1 MNILLIR
8 TTSGVSGSETHNIY
22 LFRALQQEKDISVH
36 VLTNYRPFL
45 RRLKKNHIPSSSIFF
60 PIKEAGTNREL
71 LLSAVWF
78 LPMLI
83 LYLVK
88 IKSLE
93 RGMRFDTI
101 LLESMTEKL
110 FLSPYLKILGY
121 RVIWIEQGSLFNTT
135 RSPIVKK
142 LYTYKS
148 KWPDAILAV
157 SHDTKK
163 DLIKGGVSAKKV
175 HVVHIGIEKSF
186 FHSRS
191 ASRRT
196 GNGKKKKSKRWTIGF
211 LGSVSKEKGIKEFLD
226 VAYALLENS
235 AYALFCVIGDGPL
248 LGWARNYAKNLK
260 IQKNIVFTGYVEDVR
275 KYVTQI
281 DILFFPT
288 HHHEGLSLALLEALA
303 MGKIVVARDIGGN
316 RELIIDKKTGFLFK
330 GNANEGY
337 TILEKIMTGKIDVKD
352 IAQSAREHI
361 KNNFLLRTQVPK
373 FIYIFH
379 G

>member
-1 MNILLIR
+1 
-8 TTSGVSGSETHNIY
+8 
-22 LFRALQQEKDISVH
+22 
-36 VLTNYRPFL
+36 
-45 RRLKKNHIPSSSIFF
+45 LKKNHIPSSSIFF

>member
-8 TTSGVSGSETHNIY
+8 TTSGVSGSETHNIT
-22 LFRALQQEKDISVH
+22 LFRALQKRKNISVH
-36 VLTNYRPFL
+36 VLTNHYPFL
-45 RRLKKNHIPSSSIFF
+45 RRLKKNHIPASHIFF
-60 PIKEAGTNREL
+60 PIKEVGTNKELVLSALWFIPML
-71 LLSAVWF
+71 LLDIF
-78 LPMLI
+78 
-83 LYLVK
+83 K
-88 IKSLE
+88 IKQIEKSK
-93 RGMRFDTI
+93 RFDTI

-163 DLIKGGVSAKKV
+163 DLVKGGVSEKKV
-175 HVVHIGIEKSF
+175 HVVHIGVEKSF

-191 ASRRT
+191 ASWRT
-196 GNGKKKKSKRWTIGF
+196 GNGSKRKQNRWTIGF
-211 LGSVSKEKGIKEFLD
+211 LGNVSKEKGIIEFLD
-226 VAYALLENS
+226 VAYALLENN

-248 LGWARNYAKNLK
+248 LEWARRYAKKLK

-275 KYVTQI
+275 KYLTQI

-288 HHHEGLSLALLEALA
+288 HHHEGLSLALLEAMA

-330 GNANEGY
+330 GNAIEGSK
-337 TILEKIMTGKIDVKD
+337 ILEKIITGKIKVNGITK
-352 IAQSAREHI
+352 AAKEHI
-361 KNNFLLRTQVPK
+361 TNNFSIEKQIHR
-373 FIYIFH
+373 FIDIFH